1 MAFPGK
7 IRQFFRGEFGT
18 GLGIIIIA
26 ALLVEMISIVQYNK
40 LSSLFY
46 HDMNVRSRIVLGS
59 MADNISHTLELA
71 ETTMRENEWEI
82 RHYLPYPD
90 SMFNAIVR
98 LIDDN
103 RHVVGGC
110 IGFVPDYYRSK
121 GRLFEP
127 YVAKTGD
134 NGYRME
140 QIAGEDHDYTQ
151 TPAFRKVLETG
162 RQLWSDPYMYG
173 ADEPMSLTTYSYPI
187 SDETGKIVAVCGL
200 DMDLSWLG
208 DTLNAR
214 QPYPDSF
221 AFMLNDEGDLVASPP
236 LSRASAE
243 LVNQVAD
250 VVNGKC
256 PPLDEKKITVRQT
269 RMRRAPY
276 WTLVQVYPTAE
287 VFAPLQ
293 KLRREQILWILSGL
307 LIMFFMIE
315 RFAHKERQLRAVNME
330 QARLGGELAVAKRI
344 QMEMLPETFP
354 PYPERK
360 DLDIYGHLVP
370 ALEVGG
376 DLFDFF
382 IRDEKLFFCIGD
394 VSGKGVPSAMLMS
407 VMHSLFRMV
416 SESEDSPSRIMQ
428 ALNKQLCRDNDANM
442 FVTFFSGVLDLKSGK
457 LRFCNAGHDRPL
469 VVGDTVEELK
479 AVSNLPLGV
488 FDTTEFDEQECLLRS
503 GTGIVLYTDGLTEAK
518 DTQRQQFTLSRVKE
532 VVSNCL
538 DVSAEQL
545 VSALEN
551 EVGNFTKGAPQ
562 SDDMTLLTIRYM
574 REDEGVALREK
585 ITLTTDVKDVER
597 LGVFIKSVCERISA
611 DAKTAARLRL
621 GLEEIVVNVMSYAY
635 PEGQDGYVD
644 IEACSDGKEL
654 TLTVSDGGIEFDP
667 TAVAAPDTDL
677 AAEDR
682 DQGGLGILL
691 ARSMMDYVGYERAGD
706 KNVLTLKKSLI

>member
-7 IRQFFRGEFGT
+7 IRQFFRGEFGA

-46 HDMNVRSRIVLGS
+46 HDMDVRSRIVLGS
-59 MADNISHTLELA
+59 MADNISHTLELT
-71 ETTMRENEWEI
+71 ETTMKENEWDI

-151 TPAFRKVLETG
+151 TPAFRKVLETE

-236 LSRASAE
+236 VSRASAE

-293 KLRREQILWILSGL
+293 KLRREQILWILAGL

-315 RFAHKERQLRAVNME
+315 RFAHKERQLRAVNIE

-382 IRDEKLFFCIGD
+382 IRDEKLFFCVGD

-488 FDTTEFDEQECLLRS
+488 FDTTEFDEQECLLHS

-635 PEGQDGYVD
+635 PEDQDGYVD